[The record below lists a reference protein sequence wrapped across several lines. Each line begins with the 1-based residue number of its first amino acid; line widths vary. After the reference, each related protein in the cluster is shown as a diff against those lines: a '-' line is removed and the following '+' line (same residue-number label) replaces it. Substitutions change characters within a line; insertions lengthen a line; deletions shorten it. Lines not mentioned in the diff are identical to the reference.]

1 MKRISVIMAL
11 LSLLFVVMGCGGGG
25 GSDNSTPSPFAGRWR
40 GNWNSAALSQNGT
53 ADVTIA
59 TNGALTGTI
68 HNNQSGSN
76 GTVSG
81 SISNSGQVS
90 GTAQYPGQQ
99 ATSISGT
106 MTINGQGHLVGNL
119 VQRINNT
126 NYDVSFDLTK
136 Q

>member
-1 MKRISVIMAL
+1 MKRISVILAL
-11 LSLLFVVMGCGGGG
+11 LSLIFVVFGCGGG
-25 GSDNSTPSPFAGRWR
+25 GSDNSTPSPFAGRWL

-76 GTVSG
+76 GTESG
-81 SISNSGQVS
+81 SISNAGQVS

-126 NYDVSFDLTK
+126 NYDVSSDLVK